1 MAREKKTVRKMTIP
15 TGLVSI
21 SQRTRRERITADS
34 NLDYYVDTPE
44 TDDIQCEAVP
54 INLSI
59 SAAPEDWQKL
69 EQALLDDPEG
79 VLENLRQ
86 ITEGAIQRIESYGRP
101 KGRPL
106 TEVKLIERIK
116 RDATDLYAFLS
127 CFKDDAEKPRPILD
141 LITLLGS
148 KGYCIDKYSPRDIAR
163 AVLEIMYGQKA
174 KDEIL
179 RPFKNLV
186 NFKKTYIERSTYPK
200 SYLRINYKNVSSLR
214 SIFKT
219 FHITL

>member
-1 MAREKKTVRKMTIP
+1 MERDKKTVHKMTIP
-15 TGLVSI
+15 TGIVSI
-21 SQRTRRERITADS
+21 SQRTRRERITTDS
-34 NLDYYVDTPE
+34 NLDYYVDTSE

-59 SAAPEDWQKL
+59 AATPEDWQKL

-86 ITEGAIQRIESYGRP
+86 IARGATQRIESYGRP

-148 KGYCIDKYSPRDIAR
+148 KGYCVDKYSPRDIAR
-163 AVLEIMYGQKA
+163 AVLEIMYGKKA

-186 NFKKTYIERSTYPK
+186 NFKKTYIERSRYPK
-200 SYLRINYKNVSSLR
+200 SYLRINYKKVSSLR

-219 FHITL
+219 FRITL